1 VIKSNRSDRGWR
13 GARRIAVLVSA
24 ACVLGGVYFGA
35 AGTASAGFALCNGTV
50 QPKEKGKPSFDA
62 KYAFRCNADIRS
74 FSLVTNKK
82 FDFFGTELVVFQGP
96 EASSQSATLQCEGPI
111 PGSGFGCGVVNRNQA
126 PTGVT
131 NCGQAGQQ
139 PCTQR
144 VSAGNTVTADL
155 GFPRSPC
162 AYKPGEAPLKV
173 WLVVG
178 TEPLVTALTGTPT
191 QGAYTS
197 EPFAMK
203 IKGYNKC
210 PGDNKGKSA
219 KKKKS

>member
-1 VIKSNRSDRGWR
+1 MIKSNRSDRGWR

-24 ACVLGGVYFGA
+24 VCVTGGVYFGA
-35 AGTASAGFALCNGTV
+35 AGTASGGFTLCNGTV

-74 FSLVTNKK
+74 FSMVTNKK
-82 FDFFGTELVVFQGP
+82 FDFFGTELVVFQGT
-96 EASSQSATLQCEGPI
+96 EASNQSATLQCEGPV
-111 PGSGFGCGVVNRNQA
+111 PGSGFGCGVVNRNT
-126 PTGVT
+126 PS
-131 NCGQAGQQ
+131 NCGASGQP

-162 AYKPGEAPLKV
+162 SYKPGEPPLKV
-173 WLVVG
+173 WLIVG
-178 TEPLVTALTGTPT
+178 TEPLVAGLTGTPT

-210 PGDNKGKSA
+210 PSGKKGESA
-219 KKKKS
+219 KKKKQKKS